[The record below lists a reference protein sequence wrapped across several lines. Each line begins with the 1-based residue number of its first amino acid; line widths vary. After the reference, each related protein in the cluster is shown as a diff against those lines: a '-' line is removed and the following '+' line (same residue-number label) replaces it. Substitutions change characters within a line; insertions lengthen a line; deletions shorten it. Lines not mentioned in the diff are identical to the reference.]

1 MSLFVI
7 FAKKIGMR
15 KVIVRVVFS
24 VISICCFA
32 GVAHAQLSEPVRW
45 SYKVESLPNAEAKVK
60 IIAEVEKGWH
70 LYSQYNTE
78 GITQKTVFEYE
89 PSASYSLIGKT
100 TEPKYVELTDEF
112 GTDRYFDKSPVVF
125 TQKIRVKS
133 EKDFIL
139 NVSVDAQ
146 ACMEGKCVLVGEEFE
161 IPVKGVPQAD
171 PEEASETDEND
182 TDSTAEVSA
191 VTKDDE
197 GESEAVITA
206 DEETDA
212 KKNMSLWTVFF
223 IAIAAGLAAL
233 LTPCV
238 FPLIPMTIN
247 FFMHGAGEGNKQS
260 GIRQAW
266 MFGGSIVFIF
276 AILGAILT
284 LLFGPDAMYN
294 ISTHWIPNLIFFVI
308 FLIFALSF
316 FGLFE
321 ITLPSWMI
329 NKSDAKADQGGFM
342 APFFIALT
350 TVLVSFSCTGPIL
363 GGALV
368 GLSTSGGANRMI
380 PLLSMLGFGIGFA
393 TPFTL
398 LAMFPK
404 FLSKL
409 KSGSWLNTVKVV
421 FAFLEL
427 AFGLKFLSMADLYC
441 GWHILDREVYLALW
455 IVIFAL
461 MGFYLL
467 GKLRFN
473 GDSEV
478 KQVSVLRLFLAILT
492 FSFTIYMVPG
502 MFGAPLNA
510 ISGFIPPM
518 STQDFDIK
526 GMMMEQHKQTVA
538 QLQAQHVDVQTSSSL
553 PADRKYADE
562 LESVPGFEAFFDLDE
577 AKAYAH
583 KVNKPI
589 FIDFTGK
596 TCANC
601 RKMEQY
607 VWSDPE
613 VTPLLQQEFV
623 MCALYSDA
631 NIRLPESEW
640 VKNDKGHPLKT
651 LGRKNVHFQQ
661 SNFNVNAQPY
671 YVLMDADGKVLTGKN
686 HQYDRN
692 VQHFVDFLNEGLANF
707 KNNKAAEK

>member
-1 MSLFVI
+1 
-7 FAKKIGMR
+7 MR

-212 KKNMSLWTVFF
+212 KKSMSLWTVFF

-321 ITLPSWMI
+321 ITLPSWII

>member
-1 MSLFVI
+1 MNTI
-7 FAKKIGMR
+7 IR
-15 KVIVRVVFS
+15 KLWLSSVMLLVAVFS
-24 VISICCFA
+24 LR
-32 GVAHAQLSEPVRW
+32 AQVSEPVRW
-45 SYKVESLPNAEAKVK
+45 KCTVLKGEGNEATLQWT
-60 IIAEVEKGWH
+60 ATVEKGWH
-70 LYSQYNTE
+70 LYSQYNTL
-78 GITQKTVFEYE
+78 GITQQTVFEYQ
-89 PSASYSLIGKT
+89 PSAAYQLVGKT
-100 TEPKYVELTDEF
+100 SEPAYTEFTDEF
-112 GTDRYFDKSPVVF
+112 GTDRYFEKSPVIF
-125 TQKIRVKS
+125 KQKIKILS
-133 EKDFIL
+133 EKDFKISA
-139 NVSVDAQ
+139 SVDAQ
-146 ACMEGKCVLVGEEFE
+146 ACIEGKCVMVGDEFE
-161 IPVKGVPQAD
+161 VAVKGVPQQVSDNAA
-171 PEEASETDEND
+171 EERPDEVDAGVSETGSE
-182 TDSTAEVSA
+182 TVEPESAEPEAAVKADSWDKPEKADLE
-191 VTKDDE
+191 KDSKE
-197 GESEAVITA
+197 KGI
-206 DEETDA
+206 
-212 KKNMSLWTVFF
+212 SLWAVFF
-223 IAIAAGLAAL
+223 IAIAAGFAAL

-247 FFMHGAGEGNKQS
+247 FFMHGAGEENKQS

-266 MFGGSIVFIF
+266 MFGGSIIFIF
-276 AILGAILT
+276 AVLGAILT
-284 LLFGPDAMYN
+284 LLFGPDAMYTL
-294 ISTHWIPNLIFFVI
+294 STHWIPNLIFFVI

-329 NKSDAKADQGGFM
+329 NKSDAKADQGGWM

-380 PLLSMLGFGIGFA
+380 PFLSMLGFGIGFA
-393 TPFTL
+393 APFTL

-441 GWHILDREVYLALW
+441 SWHILDREVYLALW

-478 KQVSVLRLFLAILT
+478 KEISVLRLFLAILT
-492 FSFTIYMVPG
+492 LSFTIYMVPG

-518 STQDFDIK
+518 STQDFDINRIVSAAPAS
-526 GMMMEQHKQTVA
+526 Q
-538 QLQAQHVDVQTSSSL
+538 L
-553 PADRKYADE
+553 PADRKYVDE
-562 LESVPGFEAFFDLDE
+562 LESVPGFEAFFDIDE
-577 AKAYAH
+577 AKEYAR

-596 TCANC
+596 TCSNC

-613 VTPLLQQEFV
+613 VTRLLQQEFV

-640 VKNDKGHPLKT
+640 VKDDRGRPLKT

-661 SNFNVNAQPY
+661 SNFNINAQPY
-671 YVLMDADGKVLTGKN
+671 YVLIDAEGQVLTHKN
-686 HQYDRN
+686 HQYDKN
-692 VQHFVDFLNEGLANF
+692 VKHFVDFLNEGLANF
-707 KNNKAAEK
+707 KKGASEK

>member
-1 MSLFVI
+1 
-7 FAKKIGMR
+7 MR

-212 KKNMSLWTVFF
+212 KKSMSLWTVFF

>member
-1 MSLFVI
+1 
-7 FAKKIGMR
+7 MR

-139 NVSVDAQ
+139 NASVDAQ

-197 GESEAVITA
+197 GGSEAVITA

>member
-1 MSLFVI
+1 MRLGRLLTIVFVLFAAVRPS
-7 FAKKIGMR
+7 AQVVTPVKWGC
-15 KVIVRVVFS
+15 KVTAS
-24 VISICCFA
+24 
-32 GVAHAQLSEPVRW
+32 GDVATIQFTATVEP
-45 SYKVESLPNAEAKVK
+45 
-60 IIAEVEKGWH
+60 GWH
-70 LYSQYNTE
+70 LYSQYNTL
-78 GITQKTVFEYE
+78 GITQQTVFEFE
-89 PSASYSLIGKT
+89 KSANYALIGKT

-125 TQKIRVKS
+125 TQKIKVKS

-139 NVSVDAQ
+139 NASVDAQ
-146 ACMEGKCVLVGEEFE
+146 ACMEGKCVMVGEEFE
-161 IPVKGVPQAD
+161 IPVKGVPQAAQED
-171 PEEASETDEND
+171 VSETDENV
-182 TDSTAEVSA
+182 TDSTAEVSSVA
-191 VTKDDE
+191 EDDK
-197 GESEAVITA
+197 GEQEAVITA

-212 KKNMSLWTVFF
+212 KKSMSLWAVFF
-223 IAIAAGLAAL
+223 IAIAAGFAAL

-247 FFMHGAGEGNKQS
+247 FFMHGAGEENKQS

-266 MFGGSIVFIF
+266 MFGGSIIFIF

-478 KQVSVLRLFLAILT
+478 KEISVLRLFLAILT

-538 QLQAQHVDVQTSSSL
+538 QLQAQHVDVQASSSL
-553 PADRKYADE
+553 PADRKYVDE
-562 LESVPGFEAFFDLDE
+562 LETVPGFEAFFDLDE
-577 AKAYAH
+577 AKAYAR

-607 VWSDPE
+607 VWSDPQ

-640 VKNDKGHPLKT
+640 VKDDRGRPLKT

-671 YVLMDADGKVLTGKN
+671 YVLMDADGKVLTRKN

-692 VQHFVDFLNEGLANF
+692 VQHFIEFLNEGLANF
-707 KNNKAAEK
+707 KKGASER